1 MTHYY
6 NGIEVL
12 QIRPDGLCA
21 GCAHV
26 KESHG
31 GRLFKAKW
39 MITCDDLVGTVHYC
53 GYCRN
58 RLYWIVHEHGYD
70 GELYSKYDYSEMLL
84 S

>member
-1 MTHYY
+1 MTYYY

-12 QIRPDGLCA
+12 PIRPDGLCA

-39 MITCDDLVGTVHYC
+39 NITSELEGTVHYC
-53 GYCRN
+53 GFCRY
-58 RLYWIVHEHGYD
+58 RLYWIVHDFGYE
-70 GELYSKYDYSEMLL
+70 GEIYAAYDYVETQL
-84 S
+84 